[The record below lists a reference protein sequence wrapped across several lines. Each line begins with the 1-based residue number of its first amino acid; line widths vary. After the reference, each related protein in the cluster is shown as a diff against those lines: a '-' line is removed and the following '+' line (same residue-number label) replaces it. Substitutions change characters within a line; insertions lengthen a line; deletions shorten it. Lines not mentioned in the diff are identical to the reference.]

1 MCGTGIVADTIDW
14 KSLRDKAIHAAHGA
28 YAPYSGFPVG
38 AAALVDDLRIIT
50 GCNVEN
56 VSYGLGL
63 CAECAV
69 VCALYSTGAGR
80 LLALAWV
87 DGAGSP
93 LMPCG
98 RCRQVLLEHGG
109 PDLLIDHA
117 DAPRRLGD
125 LLPEAFGPEDL
136 ARQERRL

>member
-1 MCGTGIVADTIDW
+1 MAVDIDW
-14 KSLRDKAIHAAHGA
+14 KVLRRRAIDVSARA

-38 AAALVDDLRIIT
+38 AAALVDDDRIVT

-63 CAECAV
+63 CAECSV
-69 VCALYSTGAGR
+69 VCALHSGGGGR
-80 LLALAWV
+80 LVALSCVGPDAEL
-87 DGAGSP
+87 

-109 PDLLIDHA
+109 PGLLIDHPQG
-117 DAPRRLGD
+117 PRPLRE
-125 LLPEAFGPEDL
+125 LLPDAFGPEDL
-136 ARQERRL
+136 ARRGVGEKR

>member
-1 MCGTGIVADTIDW
+1 MDIDW
-14 KSLRDKAIHAAHGA
+14 ASLRAAATDAMRGA
-28 YAPYSGFPVG
+28 YAPYSRFPVG
-38 AAALVDDLRIIT
+38 AAALVDDGRIVI

-69 VCALYSTGAGR
+69 VCALHASGGGGLGARGGGGGR
-80 LLALAWV
+80 LVARACV
-87 DGAGSP
+87 DGRGAL

-109 PDLLIDHA
+109 PELLVDHPA
-117 DAPRRLGD
+117 GPRLLG
-125 LLPEAFGPEDL
+125 
-136 ARQERRL
+136 